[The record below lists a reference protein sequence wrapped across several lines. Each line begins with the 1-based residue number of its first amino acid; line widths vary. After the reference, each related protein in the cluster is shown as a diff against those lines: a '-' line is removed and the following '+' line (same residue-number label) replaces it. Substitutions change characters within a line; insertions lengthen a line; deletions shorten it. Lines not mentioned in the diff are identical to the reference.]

1 MNWHSISAA
10 EALAQLNVN
19 QKQGL
24 TGQSAAQRQKKYGKN
39 KLAEKKPKSLFLRF
53 LEQFSDFMVIV
64 LLIAAASPFLP
75 PESAAA
81 AITSTPL
88 SFY

>member
-24 TGQSAAQRQKKYGKN
+24 TGQSAAQRQKTNWRKRNRK
-39 KLAEKKPKSLFLRF
+39 A
-53 LEQFSDFMVIV
+53 FSSGF
-64 LLIAAASPFLP
+64 
-75 PESAAA
+75 
-81 AITSTPL
+81 
-88 SFY
+88 

>member
-24 TGQSAAQRQKKYGKN
+24 TGQSAAQRQKN
-39 KLAEKKPKSLFLRF
+39 TEKTNWRKRNRKA
-53 LEQFSDFMVIV
+53 FSSGF
-64 LLIAAASPFLP
+64 
-75 PESAAA
+75 
-81 AITSTPL
+81 
-88 SFY
+88 

>member
-24 TGQSAAQRQKKYGKN
+24 TGQSAAQRQKKTRKKQTGGKET
-39 KLAEKKPKSLFLRF
+39 EK
-53 LEQFSDFMVIV
+53 
-64 LLIAAASPFLP
+64 PF
-75 PESAAA
+75 
-81 AITSTPL
+81 TSG
-88 SFY
+88 F